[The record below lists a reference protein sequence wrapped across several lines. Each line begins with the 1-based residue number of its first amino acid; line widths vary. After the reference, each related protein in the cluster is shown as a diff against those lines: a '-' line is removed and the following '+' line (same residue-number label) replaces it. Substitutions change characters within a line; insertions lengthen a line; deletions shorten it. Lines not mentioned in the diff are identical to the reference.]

1 MLPFYNTYS
10 DTQLPSC
17 YSIVINEEP
26 SPQLVNRLLSKC
38 RLETHSPKQLMLAI
52 KNSDCL
58 ITIFHHTK
66 KELVGFVRITSD
78 RGLNANLW
86 DLAAKP
92 GRDQEQLLSCL
103 LAKALQ
109 IIRRNMPGCSISVA
123 APTDSIKSLKKQGF
137 LIDPNGIRT
146 MGYKLR

>member
-1 MLPFYNTYS
+1 ML
-10 DTQLPSC
+10 
-17 YSIVINEEP
+17 NEEP
-26 SPQLVNRLLSKC
+26 PPQLINRLLSKC
-38 RLETHSPKQLMLAI
+38 RLETHSLDQLILAM

-58 ITIFHHTK
+58 ITIFHRTN

-92 GRDQEQLLSCL
+92 GKDQEKLLACL
-103 LAKALQ
+103 LAKSLQ
-109 IIRRNMPGCSISVA
+109 IIKRDMPGCSVSVA
-123 APTDSIKSLKKQGF
+123 ASSYAIKSLKQQGF